1 MNTRKREIAKAGI
14 FGSIDNP
21 TIVTEKDL
29 KEIAETFPDIKKAPI
44 QFGHWSDAASP
55 RLGSVV
61 SVAYDEAAKSL
72 TAEIEEDDALAG
84 AVDAGY
90 YPDVSIGAKQ
100 RAEDGKMYL
109 HHLAYLGEEAP
120 AVKDLKTQIA
130 DGLQV
135 AADDGKGVKQFP
147 APNEKRLYLSDTEN
161 KFESE
166 IKTDKEVPMTE
177 QEIEAMKAENARL
190 KTESD
195 AKEKLLSDQ
204 YAARK
209 AEEKEALKKAVEG
222 KLNEKETEKLLALHD
237 SFEAERTIEL
247 SDSTKKSPAALL
259 IDIFS
264 GLPMRVEPGALN
276 LSDTQPGTS
285 NKADTSARQK
295 MLNAV

>member
-29 KEIAETFPDIKKAPI
+29 KEIAETFPDIQKAPI

-55 RLGSVV
+55 RLGNVV

-72 TAEIEEDDALAG
+72 TAEIEEDDALFE
-84 AVDAGY
+84 AVESGY

-120 AVKDLKTQIA
+120 AIKDLKAEI
-130 DGLQV
+130 DESLKV
-135 AADDGKGVKQFP
+135 AAGDGKDVRQFP
-147 APNEKRLYLSDTEN
+147 ATNEKQLVLSDPSVKPKKNFIE
-161 KFESE
+161 KEFSM
-166 IKTDKEVPMTE
+166 TDE
-177 QEIEAMKAENARL
+177 EIEAMKAENARL

-222 KLNEKETEKLLALHD
+222 KLNEKETEKLLALAD
-237 SFEAERTIEL
+237 SFEEGRTITL
-247 SDSTKKSPAALL
+247 SDTTKKSPAALL

-264 GLPMRVEPGALN
+264 GLPMKVEPGALN
-276 LSDTQPGTS
+276 LSDAAAVSP
-285 NKADTSARQK
+285 NRADSSARQK
-295 MLNAV
+295 MLSAV